1 MAGGGRSAPPTRD
14 SVATVTDAE
23 SSLSSR
29 EASVDAPPTGGAL
42 PEGAVNI
49 AVGLIIA
56 GVATYAFFRV
66 GASALGGDEEFAP
79 IAAMWFAMFALAP
92 GFFLPIEQEL
102 GRALAHRRA
111 LGEGGRPVVTKI
123 AALTLVVS
131 IVVVVGLAISSPWLT
146 GSYFS
151 GDWLM
156 FAALIIGF
164 LSYAPVHLSRGICSG
179 QGRFTPFAVVVASDG
194 VMKIVGTVALT
205 AIGITAVGAYAF
217 AIAVAPLFA
226 VVAIGLR
233 GSLRTEPGPP
243 AQWREITQNFGWLLL
258 GTACAAVLLNAGP
271 IAANI
276 LASEN
281 EADAVTRFS
290 YGVLLAR
297 VPLFMFQAIQASLLP
312 RLARLAAQRSFD
324 EFRRGLRLLVI
335 VVAAIGVAGTIFGA
349 LLGPWTLRLVYD
361 ADLGGRTLAM
371 LALSSALYMM
381 ALAVSQ
387 AVLALEDHAYVALG
401 WVISLITFVIGTWL
415 SSDDV
420 FQRIEIGL
428 VASSAAA
435 VIAFGLRLRRR
446 LSTLT

>member
-1 MAGGGRSAPPTRD
+1 M
-14 SVATVTDAE
+14 TDAE
-23 SSLSSR
+23 SSLTSR
-29 EASVDAPPTGGAL
+29 EPLVDAPPNGGAL
-42 PEGAVNI
+42 PI
-49 AVGLIIA
+49 AIGLIIA

-79 IAAMWFAMFALAP
+79 IAALWFAMFALAP

-111 LGEGGRPVVTKI
+111 LGYGGGPVVAKI
-123 AALTLVVS
+123 AILTLVVS
-131 IVVVVGLAISSPWLT
+131 VVVVIGLAISAPWLT
-146 GSYFS
+146 SSYFS

-156 FAALIIGF
+156 FGALIIGF
-164 LSYAPVHLSRGICSG
+164 LSYALVHLSRGICSG

-194 VMKIVGTVALT
+194 VMKIAGTIALT
-205 AIGITAVGAYAF
+205 AIGIT

-226 VVAIGLR
+226 VIAVSVR
-233 GSLRTEPGPP
+233 GHLRTNPGPP

-258 GTACAAVLLNAGP
+258 GTVCAAVLLNAGP
-271 IAANI
+271 IAANL
-276 LASEN
+276 LASDSQ
-281 EADAVTRFS
+281 ADTVTRFS

-324 EFRRGLRLLVI
+324 EFRRGLRLLVL
-335 VVAAIGVAGTIFGA
+335 VVTGIGVAGTIYGA
-349 LLGPWTLRLVYD
+349 LLGPWTLRLVYN
-361 ADLGGRTLAM
+361 ADLTGSTLAM

-381 ALAVSQ
+381 ALAISQ

-401 WVISLITFVIGTWL
+401 WVIALITFILGTWL
-415 SSDDV
+415 SSDGA

-428 VASSAAA
+428 VASSLAA
-435 VIAFGLRLRRR
+435 VTAFGLRLRRR
-446 LSTLT
+446 LSALN

>member
-1 MAGGGRSAPPTRD
+1 M
-14 SVATVTDAE
+14 TDAE

-29 EASVDAPPTGGAL
+29 EASVDAPPSGGAL
-42 PEGAVNI
+42 PEGAVTI

-66 GASALGGDEEFAP
+66 GAFALGGDEEFAP

-111 LGEGGRPVVTKI
+111 LNQGGRPVVIKI

-156 FAALIIGF
+156 FGALIIGF
-164 LSYAPVHLSRGICSG
+164 ISYAPVHLSRGICSG

-217 AIAVAPLFA
+217 AIAIAPLFA
-226 VVAIGLR
+226 VVLISIR

-281 EADAVTRFS
+281 EADAITRFS

-335 VVAAIGVAGTIFGA
+335 VVAGIGVAGTIFGA

-401 WVISLITFVIGTWL
+401 WVISVVTFVVGTWL

-446 LSTLT
+446 LSGLD

>member
-1 MAGGGRSAPPTRD
+1 VVGQHPQQRIAFPA
-14 SVATVTDAE
+14 VTDAE

-42 PEGAVNI
+42 PEGAVTI
-49 AVGLIIA
+49 AIGLIIA

-111 LGEGGRPVVTKI
+111 LGQGGRPVVTKI

-131 IVVVVGLAISSPWLT
+131 TVVVVGLAISSPWLT

-151 GDWLM
+151 GNWLM
-156 FAALIIGF
+156 FGALIIGF

-205 AIGITAVGAYAF
+205 VIGTTAVGAYAF

-226 VVAIGLR
+226 VIAIGMR

-335 VVAAIGVAGTIFGA
+335 VVAGIGVAGTIFGA

-401 WVISLITFVIGTWL
+401 WVISIIMFVIGTWL

-428 VASSAAA
+428 IASSAAA

>member
-1 MAGGGRSAPPTRD
+1 M
-14 SVATVTDAE
+14 TDAE

-42 PEGAVNI
+42 PEGAVTI
-49 AVGLIIA
+49 AIGLIIA

-111 LGEGGRPVVTKI
+111 LGQGGRPVVTKI

-131 IVVVVGLAISSPWLT
+131 IVVVVGLVISSPWLT

-156 FAALIIGF
+156 FGALIIGF

-194 VMKIVGTVALT
+194 VMKIVGTVTLT

-217 AIAVAPLFA
+217 AIAIAPLFA
-226 VVAIGLR
+226 VVAIGMR

-258 GTACAAVLLNAGP
+258 GTACAATLLNAGP

-335 VVAAIGVAGTIFGA
+335 VVAGIGVAGTIFGG
-349 LLGPWTLRLVYD
+349 LLGPWTLKLVYD

-401 WVISLITFVIGTWL
+401 WVISVITFVIGTWL

-435 VIAFGLRLRRR
+435 VIAFALRLRRR
-446 LSTLT
+446 LSTLN

>member
-1 MAGGGRSAPPTRD
+1 M
-14 SVATVTDAE
+14 TDAE

-42 PEGAVNI
+42 PEGAVTI
-49 AVGLIIA
+49 AVGLVIA

-131 IVVVVGLAISSPWLT
+131 IVVIIGLAISSPWLT

-156 FAALIIGF
+156 FAALTIGF

-194 VMKIVGTVALT
+194 LMKIVGTVALT

-258 GTACAAVLLNAGP
+258 GTACAAALLNAGP

-324 EFRRGLRLLVI
+324 EFRSGLRLLVI
-335 VVAAIGVAGTIFGA
+335 VVAGIGVAGTIFGA

>member
-1 MAGGGRSAPPTRD
+1 MVGQHPQQRIAFPA
-14 SVATVTDAE
+14 VTDAE

-42 PEGAVNI
+42 PEGAVTI
-49 AVGLIIA
+49 AIGLIIA

-111 LGEGGRPVVTKI
+111 LGQGGRPVVTKI

-131 IVVVVGLAISSPWLT
+131 TVVVVGLAISSPWLT

-151 GDWLM
+151 GNWLM

-205 AIGITAVGAYAF
+205 VIGITAVGAYAF

-226 VVAIGLR
+226 VIAIGMR

-335 VVAAIGVAGTIFGA
+335 VVAGIGVAGTIFGA

-401 WVISLITFVIGTWL
+401 WVISIIMFVIGTWL

>member
-1 MAGGGRSAPPTRD
+1 MP
-14 SVATVTDAE
+14 DAE

-42 PEGAVNI
+42 PEGAVTI

-335 VVAAIGVAGTIFGA
+335 VVAGIGVAGTIFGA

>member
-1 MAGGGRSAPPTRD
+1 M
-14 SVATVTDAE
+14 TDAE

-42 PEGAVNI
+42 PEGAVTI
-49 AVGLIIA
+49 AIGLIIA

-111 LGEGGRPVVTKI
+111 LGQGGRPVVTKI

-131 IVVVVGLAISSPWLT
+131 IVVVVGLVISSPWLT

-156 FAALIIGF
+156 FGALIIGF

-217 AIAVAPLFA
+217 AIAIAPLFA

-276 LASEN
+276 LASES

-335 VVAAIGVAGTIFGA
+335 VVAGIGVAGTIFGA

-361 ADLGGRTLAM
+361 ADLGGRTLAL

-401 WVISLITFVIGTWL
+401 WVISVVTFFVGTWL

-446 LSTLT
+446 LNTLS

>member
-1 MAGGGRSAPPTRD
+1 
-14 SVATVTDAE
+14 VTDAE

-42 PEGAVNI
+42 PEGAVTI

-102 GRALAHRRA
+102 SRALAHRRA

-123 AALTLVVS
+123 AVLTLVVS
-131 IVVVVGLAISSPWLT
+131 IVVIVGLAISSPWLT

-258 GTACAAVLLNAGP
+258 GSACAAVLLNAGP

-290 YGVLLAR
+290 YGVLLAQ

-435 VIAFGLRLRRR
+435 VVAFGLRLRRR

>member
-1 MAGGGRSAPPTRD
+1 MVGQLPQQGIALPP
-14 SVATVTDAE
+14 VTDAE

-42 PEGAVNI
+42 PEGAVTI

-66 GASALGGDEEFAP
+66 GASALGGDEKFAP

-151 GDWLM
+151 GEWLM

-335 VVAAIGVAGTIFGA
+335 VVAGIGVAGTIFGA

>member
-1 MAGGGRSAPPTRD
+1 M
-14 SVATVTDAE
+14 TDAE

-42 PEGAVNI
+42 PEGAVTI
-49 AVGLIIA
+49 AIGLIIA
-56 GVATYAFFRV
+56 GAATYAFFRV

-194 VMKIVGTVALT
+194 VMKIAGTVALT
-205 AIGITAVGAYAF
+205 AIGITAAGAYAF

-335 VVAAIGVAGTIFGA
+335 VVAGIGVAGTIFGA

-361 ADLGGRTLAM
+361 ADLGGRTLTM

>member
-1 MAGGGRSAPPTRD
+1 M
-14 SVATVTDAE
+14 TDAE

-42 PEGAVNI
+42 PEGAVTI
-49 AVGLIIA
+49 AIGLIIA
-56 GVATYAFFRV
+56 GAATYAFFRV

-324 EFRRGLRLLVI
+324 EFRSGLRLLVI
-335 VVAAIGVAGTIFGA
+335 VVAGIGVAGTIFGA
-349 LLGPWTLRLVYD
+349 LLGPRTLRLVYD

>member
-1 MAGGGRSAPPTRD
+1 M
-14 SVATVTDAE
+14 TDAE

-29 EASVDAPPTGGAL
+29 EASVNAPPTGGAL
-42 PEGAVNI
+42 PEGAVTI

-131 IVVVVGLAISSPWLT
+131 IVVVFGLAISSPWLT

-156 FAALIIGF
+156 FGALIIGF

-312 RLARLAAQRSFD
+312 RLARLAAQCSFD

>member
-1 MAGGGRSAPPTRD
+1 M
-14 SVATVTDAE
+14 TDAE

-29 EASVDAPPTGGAL
+29 EASLDAPPSGGAL
-42 PEGAVNI
+42 PEGAVTI

-111 LGEGGRPVVTKI
+111 LNQGGRPVVTKI

-131 IVVVVGLAISSPWLT
+131 IVVVGGLAISSPWLT

-156 FAALIIGF
+156 FGALIIGF

-194 VMKIVGTVALT
+194 VMKIVGTLALT

-217 AIAVAPLFA
+217 AIAIAPLFA
-226 VVAIGLR
+226 VVAIGMR

-276 LASEN
+276 LSSES

-324 EFRRGLRLLVI
+324 EFRRGLRLLVV
-335 VVAAIGVAGTIFGA
+335 VVAGIGVAGTIFGA

-361 ADLGGRTLAM
+361 ADLGSRTLAM

-401 WVISLITFVIGTWL
+401 WVISVITFVVGTWL

-435 VIAFGLRLRRR
+435 VIAFGSRLRRR
-446 LSTLT
+446 LSTLI

>member
-1 MAGGGRSAPPTRD
+1 MVGQHPQQGIACQP
-14 SVATVTDAE
+14 VTDAQ
-23 SSLSSR
+23 SSLSPR

-42 PEGAVNI
+42 PEGAITI

-56 GVATYAFFRV
+56 GAATYAFFRV
-66 GASALGGDEEFAP
+66 GASALGGDKEFAP

-111 LGEGGRPVVTKI
+111 LGQGGRPVVTKM

-131 IVVVVGLAISSPWLT
+131 IVVIIGLAISSPWLT

-258 GTACAAVLLNAGP
+258 GTACAAVLVNAGP

-335 VVAAIGVAGTIFGA
+335 VVAGIGVAGTIFGA

-361 ADLGGRTLAM
+361 ADLGGRTLAV

-401 WVISLITFVIGTWL
+401 WVISIIMFVIGTWL

-435 VIAFGLRLRRR
+435 VITFGLRLRRR

>member
-1 MAGGGRSAPPTRD
+1 M
-14 SVATVTDAE
+14 TDAE

-42 PEGAVNI
+42 PEGAATI

-111 LGEGGRPVVTKI
+111 LGQGGRPVVTKI

-131 IVVVVGLAISSPWLT
+131 TVVVVGLAISSPWLT

-151 GDWLM
+151 GNWLM
-156 FAALIIGF
+156 FGALIIGF

-205 AIGITAVGAYAF
+205 VIGITAVGAYAF

-335 VVAAIGVAGTIFGA
+335 VVAGIGVAGTIFGA

-401 WVISLITFVIGTWL
+401 WVISIIVFVIGTWL

-428 VASSAAA
+428 VGSSAAA

>member
-1 MAGGGRSAPPTRD
+1 M
-14 SVATVTDAE
+14 TDAE

-42 PEGAVNI
+42 PEGAVTI

-156 FAALIIGF
+156 FGALIIGF

>member
-1 MAGGGRSAPPTRD
+1 M
-14 SVATVTDAE
+14 TDAE

-42 PEGAVNI
+42 PEGAVTI
-49 AVGLIIA
+49 AIGLIIA
-56 GVATYAFFRV
+56 GAATYAFFRV

-131 IVVVVGLAISSPWLT
+131 IVVIIGLAISSPWLT

-324 EFRRGLRLLVI
+324 EFRSGLRLLVI
-335 VVAAIGVAGTIFGA
+335 VVAGIGVAGTIFGA
-349 LLGPWTLRLVYD
+349 LLGPRTLRLVYD

>member
-1 MAGGGRSAPPTRD
+1 M
-14 SVATVTDAE
+14 TDAE

-42 PEGAVNI
+42 PEGAVTI
-49 AVGLIIA
+49 AIGLIIA

-156 FAALIIGF
+156 FGALIIGF

-276 LASEN
+276 LASES

>member
-1 MAGGGRSAPPTRD
+1 
-14 SVATVTDAE
+14 VT
-23 SSLSSR
+23 
-29 EASVDAPPTGGAL
+29 
-42 PEGAVNI
+42 I

-66 GASALGGDEEFAP
+66 GAFALGGDEEFAP

-111 LGEGGRPVVTKI
+111 LNQGGRPVVIKI

-156 FAALIIGF
+156 FGALIIGF
-164 LSYAPVHLSRGICSG
+164 ISYAPVHLSRGICSG

-217 AIAVAPLFA
+217 AIAIAPLFA
-226 VVAIGLR
+226 VVLISMR

-281 EADAVTRFS
+281 EADAITRFS

-335 VVAAIGVAGTIFGA
+335 VVAGIGVAGTIFGA

-401 WVISLITFVIGTWL
+401 WVISVVTFVVGTWL

-446 LSTLT
+446 LSRLD

>member
-1 MAGGGRSAPPTRD
+1 M
-14 SVATVTDAE
+14 TDAE

-29 EASVDAPPTGGAL
+29 EASVDAPPSSGAL
-42 PEGAVNI
+42 PEGAVTI

-111 LGEGGRPVVTKI
+111 LGEGGRPVVIKI

-156 FAALIIGF
+156 FGALIIGF

-233 GSLRTEPGPP
+233 GSLHTEPGPP

-415 SSDDV
+415 LSDDV

>member
-1 MAGGGRSAPPTRD
+1 M
-14 SVATVTDAE
+14 TDAE

-42 PEGAVNI
+42 PEGAVTI

-123 AALTLVVS
+123 AAVTLVVS

-226 VVAIGLR
+226 VVAIGMR

-349 LLGPWTLRLVYD
+349 LLGPWTLRLVYE

-415 SSDDV
+415 SGDDV

>member
-1 MAGGGRSAPPTRD
+1 M
-14 SVATVTDAE
+14 TDAE

-42 PEGAVNI
+42 PEGAVTI
-49 AVGLIIA
+49 AIGLIIA

-156 FAALIIGF
+156 FGALIIGF

-415 SSDDV
+415 LSDDV

>member
-1 MAGGGRSAPPTRD
+1 M
-14 SVATVTDAE
+14 TDAE

-42 PEGAVNI
+42 PEGAVTI
-49 AVGLIIA
+49 AIGLIVA

-66 GASALGGDEEFAP
+66 GASALGGGEEVAP
-79 IAAMWFAMFALAP
+79 LAAMWFAMFALAP

-205 AIGITAVGAYAF
+205 AIGTTAVGAYAF

-276 LASEN
+276 LASES

-324 EFRRGLRLLVI
+324 EFRRGLRLLAI
-335 VVAAIGVAGTIFGA
+335 VVAGIGVAGTIFGA

>member
-1 MAGGGRSAPPTRD
+1 M
-14 SVATVTDAE
+14 TDAE

-29 EASVDAPPTGGAL
+29 EASVDAPPSGGAL
-42 PEGAVNI
+42 PEGAVTI

-131 IVVVVGLAISSPWLT
+131 IVVVVGLTISSPWLT

-156 FAALIIGF
+156 FGALIIGF

-361 ADLGGRTLAM
+361 ADLSGRTLAM

-415 SSDDV
+415 LSDDV

-435 VIAFGLRLRRR
+435 VIAFGLRLQRR

>member
-1 MAGGGRSAPPTRD
+1 M
-14 SVATVTDAE
+14 TDAE

-42 PEGAVNI
+42 PEGAVTI

-312 RLARLAAQRSFD
+312 RLARLAAQRSFN

>member
-1 MAGGGRSAPPTRD
+1 MVGQLPQQGIALPP
-14 SVATVTDAE
+14 VTDAE

-42 PEGAVNI
+42 PEGAVTI

-131 IVVVVGLAISSPWLT
+131 IVVVVGLTISSPWLT

-156 FAALIIGF
+156 FGALIIGF

-194 VMKIVGTVALT
+194 VMKIVGTIALT

-415 SSDDV
+415 LSDDV